1 MSLNDRAR
9 QSGATATTSET
20 DPAGNQL
27 PADCE
32 QIAACLAGPAVAERP
47 GLPLDRSAL
56 RDAAVL
62 VPLVQRPEGL
72 HVILTRRSEDLASH
86 AGQISFPGGRIDPGD
101 ASPLH
106 AALRE
111 ADEEI
116 SLAPSRVRLL
126 GAMPHYPTAT
136 GFMIHPF
143 VGYIRDS
150 GILVP
155 QPSEV
160 AEIFE
165 VPLAFFL
172 DPANHRPHHIE
183 YQGQQYRLHA
193 MPYGDYYI
201 WGATAAILRELYA
214 RVRGHA
220 PEMLPEHARP

>member
-1 MSLNDRAR
+1 MSRTGRREDAKAESQGEAGDTGAAMCDRI
-9 QSGATATTSET
+9 E
-20 DPAGNQL
+20 L
-27 PADCE
+27 
-32 QIAACLAGPAVAERP
+32 CLRNP
-47 GLPLDRSAL
+47 GEIGHPGIPVDSSDLL
-56 RDAAVL
+56 DAAVL
-62 VPLVQRPEGL
+62 VPLIARANGL
-72 HVILTRRSEDLASH
+72 NVVLTRRSDQLTKH
-86 AGQISFPGGRIDPGD
+86 AGQISFPGGRIDLSDP
-101 ASPLH
+101 SPVH

-111 ADEEI
+111 AHEEVGLE
-116 SLAPSRVRLL
+116 SERVRIL
-126 GAMPHYPTAT
+126 GAMPRYPTAT

-183 YQGQQYRLHA
+183 YQGEQYRLHA

-201 WGATAAILRELYA
+201 WGATAAILRELYT
-214 RVRGHA
+214 RLRSNA
-220 PEMLPEHARP
+220 PELLPGS